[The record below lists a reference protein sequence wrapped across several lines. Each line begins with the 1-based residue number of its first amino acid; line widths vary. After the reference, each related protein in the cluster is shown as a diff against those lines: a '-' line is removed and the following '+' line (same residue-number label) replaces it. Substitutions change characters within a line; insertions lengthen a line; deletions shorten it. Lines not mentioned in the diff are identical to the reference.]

1 MGVHSDI
8 PNRSSLDEEIIEV
21 ETDTTTTTSTNSC
34 SAESDSMERVLKV
47 LGDMSEVTEL
57 LLVRINKELLTD
69 IPRLVCVIPFGYIF
83 RWPMVQHLLC
93 YTTSRSPNT
102 PSSSLHCNTLWWETR
117 CVIPTGTYLGT
128 L

>member
-69 IPRLVCVIPFGYIF
+69 IPRLERVIPFGYLF
-83 RWPMVQHLLC
+83 R
-93 YTTSRSPNT
+93 
-102 PSSSLHCNTLWWETR
+102 
-117 CVIPTGTYLGT
+117 
-128 L
+128 